1 MAPKVLFSKYDVINV
16 IESQKQR
23 LKEAYVHLPEDQ
35 ALNEEVI
42 GRLKSEYM
50 LRVPILKTD
59 EMYCVEG
66 KTRFDVSRMPNR
78 IFFGSGPVMEEVTE
92 LTVHIPFD
100 GDPGV
105 FNIAPSAYNSRIAEG
120 EIVDNEVLL
129 RVVVIDSQYDVQA
142 HIDREVAQINWALT
156 HLREKNAYE
165 NQELESGLR
174 QAVAQRKRSI
184 ESRVDVVANLRI
196 PVRQP
201 AQTSP
206 KPVTSPVVAHK
217 PAPKASTLPAA
228 EKAPEWDVFISH
240 ASEDKAYVEPLV
252 DSLQAAGISVWYD
265 RIVLEWGD
273 DLRKKIDHG
282 LANCRYGIV
291 VFSKAF
297 LAGKKWTDH
306 EFNGL
311 FALEK
316 HGTKLILPIWH
327 GITHDELLSY
337 SPAFASRFAKDSST
351 DSYENIRDSLLRMLK
366 RSIPE
371 KPKQPDSDKTDLEGE
386 IIAYVIYYA
395 PNAERPM
402 MHVRRASNREDRF
415 LLHHI
420 DGRVEEGPRQ
430 EIALKY
436 TLTDK
441 KLTMEGFKR
450 QNISG
455 GSVYPEFNL

>member
-1 MAPKVLFSKYDVINV
+1 MAPKVLFSKFDVINV

-23 LKEAYVHLPEDQ
+23 LKEAYLRLPEDQ
-35 ALNEEVI
+35 ALDEEVI

-50 LRVPILKTD
+50 LRVPALKTD

-120 EIVDNEVLL
+120 EVVNNEVLL
-129 RVVVIDSQYDVQA
+129 RVVILDASYDVQA

-165 NQELESGLR
+165 NQELEGCLR
-174 QAVAQRKRSI
+174 QAVAQRKRAI
-184 ESRVDVVANLRI
+184 ESRGNAVANLRI
-196 PVRQP
+196 PVRQVPP
-201 AQTSP
+201 ASP
-206 KPVTSPVVAHK
+206 KPATSPTV
-217 PAPKASTLPAA
+217 APKSASKMSPMPG
-228 EKAPEWDVFISH
+228 EEMMPQWDVFISH
-240 ASEDKAYVEPLV
+240 ASEDKGYVEPLV
-252 DSLQAAGISVWYD
+252 ESLQAAGISVWYD

-297 LAGKKWTDH
+297 LGGKKWTDH

-311 FALEK
+311 FELEK

-327 GITHDELLSY
+327 GITRDELLSY
-337 SPAFASRFAKDSST
+337 SPAFASRLAKDSST
-351 DSYENIRDSLLRMLK
+351 DSYEEIRDCLLQMLK
-366 RSIPE
+366 RPVPE
-371 KPKQPDSDKTDLEGE
+371 EPTSKKSGNTAPEGE
-386 IIAYVIYYA
+386 TIAYVIYYA
-395 PNAERPM
+395 INGDRPM
-402 MHVRRASNREDRF
+402 MHVRKASNREDRF
-415 LLHHI
+415 LLLHV
-420 DGRVEEGPRQ
+420 DGTVEEGPRQ
-430 EIALKY
+430 KIALKY
-436 TLTDK
+436 TLADK
-441 KLTMEGFKR
+441 KLTMDGFKR

>member
-23 LKEAYVHLPEDQ
+23 LKEAYLRLPEDQ
-35 ALNEEVI
+35 AFDEEVI
-42 GRLKSEYM
+42 GRFKSEHM
-50 LRVPILKTD
+50 LRVPVLKTD

-120 EIVDNEVLL
+120 EVVDNEVLL
-129 RVVVIDSQYDVQA
+129 RVVILDASYDVQA
-142 HIDREVAQINWALT
+142 HIDREVTQINWALT

-174 QAVAQRKRSI
+174 QVVAQRKRAI
-184 ESRVDVVANLRI
+184 ESRGNVVANLRI
-196 PVRQP
+196 PVRQASP
-201 AQTSP
+201 ASP
-206 KPVTSPVVAHK
+206 KPTPPAVA
-217 PAPKASTLPAA
+217 PRTAPKVSPPRASVR
-228 EKAPEWDVFISH
+228 APQWDVFISH
-240 ASEDKAYVEPLV
+240 ASEDKGYVEPLV
-252 DSLQAAGISVWYD
+252 EVLKAAGITIWYD

-273 DLRKKIDHG
+273 DLRTKIDHG

-291 VFSKAF
+291 VFSTAF

-316 HGTKLILPIWH
+316 HGIKLILPIWH

-337 SPAFASRFAKDSST
+337 SPAFASRLAKDSST
-351 DSYENIRDSLLRMLK
+351 DSYEEIRDSLLRMLK
-366 RSIPE
+366 RPVPE
-371 KPKQPDSDKTDLEGE
+371 ESKQAASGKAALEGE
-386 IIAYVIYYA
+386 TIAYVIYYA

-402 MHVRRASNREDRF
+402 MRVNRSSNRDDWF
-415 LLHHI
+415 ILHHV
-420 DGRVEEGPRQ
+420 DGTVEEGTKR

-436 TLTDK
+436 ALADK
-441 KLTMEGFKR
+441 KLTMDGYKR